1 MKSFR
6 YRQNIGKAR
15 HVVSFHD
22 GEKTHKDGSPFF
34 DMSIFVRKCDAEKF
48 IKDLRIAGY
57 VEQ

>member
-15 HVVSFHD
+15 HVVSFH
-22 GEKTHKDGSPFF
+22 GGVKAHKDGSPFF
-34 DMSIFVRKCDAEKF
+34 DMSIFGRKRDAEKF
-48 IKDLRIAGY
+48 MKDLRVAGY